1 MSETNRSAAGFT
13 PFVQAVGLVVAI
25 LICFAAAG
33 LGSLVTTPQIPN
45 WYADLAK
52 PAWTPPGWIFGPVW
66 TVLYIL
72 MGVAAWRIW
81 YRFRWRGA
89 RVPLTLFGIQLV
101 LNALWTPAF
110 FGLQSPLLGLVV
122 ILLLWAVLTATT
134 IAYGRSDRPAGLMLL
149 PYLAWVSFATILNFE
164 LWRLNSGS

>member
-1 MSETNRSAAGFT
+1 MT
-13 PFVQAVGLVVAI
+13 
-25 LICFAAAG
+25 G
-33 LGSLVTTPQIPN
+33 LGSERRLLGLALWIGVCFSAAAVGNWLGGGGIDDWYPSLV
-45 WYADLAK
+45 K
-52 PAWTPPGWIFGPVW
+52 PSWTPPGWIFGPVW

-134 IAYGRSDRPAGLMLL
+134 IAFGRSDRPAGLMLL